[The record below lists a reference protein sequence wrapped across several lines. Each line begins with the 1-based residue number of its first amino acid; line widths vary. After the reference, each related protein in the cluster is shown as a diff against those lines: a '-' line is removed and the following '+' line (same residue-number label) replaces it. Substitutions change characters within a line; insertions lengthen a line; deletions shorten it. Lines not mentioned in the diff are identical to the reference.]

1 MSNVSKETF
10 YTLEKEAQSLYE
22 IKRSR
27 FIGYAMPVETVK
39 EAQDFISRI
48 KALNRDA
55 RHNVYAYTVV
65 ENGNTYTKY
74 SDDGEPQGTAG
85 LPLLN
90 SIQKKEI
97 ENAVIVVTRYFGGIL
112 LGAPGLLRAYTTAAS
127 EALELAGRKKK
138 VLCRKIIV
146 EADYKYISGL
156 INIFASQELHPQD
169 SKFTDK
175 ATFVILSEISKIEKL
190 CYNIKELTSDN
201 ANVEIGEY
209 EYK

>member
-90 SIQKKEI
+90 SIQKKRNRRRI
-97 ENAVIVVTRYFGGIL
+97 WSI
-112 LGAPGLLRAYTTAAS
+112 
-127 EALELAGRKKK
+127 KKYS
-138 VLCRKIIV
+138 L
-146 EADYKYISGL
+146 
-156 INIFASQELHPQD
+156 
-169 SKFTDK
+169 
-175 ATFVILSEISKIEKL
+175 
-190 CYNIKELTSDN
+190 
-201 ANVEIGEY
+201 
-209 EYK
+209 